1 VHLSITSNKNK
12 QNIKASKYGSFF
24 VLYDIY
30 SKKIMTKL
38 KITKEQYQRI
48 LIHEQKERMLVEDKD
63 VSFNHDKLTLMGF
76 AKILGLNLTKQ
87 NKIDADKATNSIQV
101 MSNIKTIISDPKKRE
116 ELIQDLEN
124 KGMVEPHKKIVTN
137 YQKIVSNFNQYA
149 KALGMED
156 ELTESGLLNNILRK

>member
-1 VHLSITSNKNK
+1 MGAFLFYMIFIVKSIM
-12 QNIKASKYGSFF
+12 A
-24 VLYDIY
+24 
-30 SKKIMTKL
+30 KL
-38 KITKEQYQRI
+38 KITKEQYERI
-48 LIHEQKERMLVEDKD
+48 LIHEQKQRMLVEDKD

-76 AKILGLNLTKQ
+76 AKILGLSLTKQ
-87 NKIDADKATNSIQV
+87 NKIDADKATNSTHV

-116 ELIQDLEN
+116 ELIQDLET
-124 KGMVEPHKKIVTN
+124 KGMIEPHKKMITN

>member
-1 VHLSITSNKNK
+1 MGAFLFYTIFIVKSIM
-12 QNIKASKYGSFF
+12 A
-24 VLYDIY
+24 
-30 SKKIMTKL
+30 KL
-38 KITKEQYQRI
+38 KITKEQYERI
-48 LIHEQKERMLVEDKD
+48 LIHEQKERLVVENKE

-87 NKIDADKATNSIQV
+87 NKIDADKATNSTQV
-101 MSNIKTIISDPKKRE
+101 MSNIKSIISDPKKRE
-116 ELIQDLEN
+116 ELIEDLET
-124 KGMVEPHKKIVTN
+124 KGMVEPHKKMVTN